1 MQEMEALYKSW
12 QGLLAANTANNDE
25 FEWTTN
31 QINSKLVT
39 VEPDLQDLEATVAI
53 VEQNPHRFNL
63 PPNELL
69 ERKQFII
76 NTRRRLQVRGRMAL
90 KAGASTVLTLGL
102 AHVTWRH
109 AGPQDIV
116 ADMNSSTTKG
126 KIEKDKR
133 EVRSDCMHVDC
144 V

>member
-12 QGLLAANTANNDE
+12 QGLLATNTANNDE

-69 ERKQFII
+69 ERKQFIT
-76 NTRRRLQVRGRMAL
+76 NTRRRLQVRNQSELTARASAL
-90 KAGASTVLTLGL
+90 
-102 AHVTWRH
+102 
-109 AGPQDIV
+109 
-116 ADMNSSTTKG
+116 
-126 KIEKDKR
+126 
-133 EVRSDCMHVDC
+133 C
-144 V
+144 